1 MRALHGKRLRG
12 TLYLL
17 VWLAQTAWGQ
27 GVPREQAFPIESLP
41 VHLQAQAEAV
51 FLRLMDR
58 EGLYTVIGGMK
69 PMSSAF
75 VTLAFDPSDEKQVA
89 QLDTLRQILRT
100 FRCGEELY
108 ADMMVFQKAQ
118 NGKKVAH
125 GIVVNR
131 ESLRATI
138 RQYASFFASLGIT
151 EHSHPMEVV
160 MAVEYAPRAQRHR
173 GYGYLFG
180 YPKYAVDF
188 FVQAGDEEEATGR
201 FVQRDF
207 VHIPTFERETN
218 LFVWAVPK
226 GHQENEEDQ
235 RIRRLASRIL
245 ASYKARRARYIGKDK
260 PGIAQLLRDW
270 LDDSTGQCSLLHA
283 RFAASI
289 PLFPEPPRK

>member
-1 MRALHGKRLRG
+1 MKARSWRSLWGILW
-12 TLYLL
+12 LL
-17 VWLAQTAWGQ
+17 LWLNSASAGQ
-27 GVPREQAFPIESLP
+27 GVPRLQAFPIESLP
-41 VHLQAQAEAV
+41 PHLQAQAEAIL
-51 FLRLMDR
+51 LRLMDR
-58 EGLYTVIGGMK
+58 EGLYTVIGGIK

-75 VTLAFDPSDEKQVA
+75 VTYTFDPANEQEVA
-89 QLDTLRQILRT
+89 RLDTLRQMLRT

-108 ADMMVFQKAQ
+108 ADMMVFGRPQD
-118 NGKKVAH
+118 GKRVAH
-125 GIVVNR
+125 GIVVHLD
-131 ESLRATI
+131 SLRATI
-138 RQYASFFASLGIT
+138 RRYADFFASLGIT

-188 FVQAGDEEEATGR
+188 FVQAGDEQEATGQ

-207 VHIPTFERETN
+207 IHIPTFERETN

-235 RIRRLASRIL
+235 RIRRLAQRIL
-245 ASYKARRARYIGKDK
+245 ASYKARRQRYIGKDM
-260 PGIAQLLRDW
+260 PGIVELLRDW
-270 LDDSTGQCSLLHA
+270 LDDGTGRCSLRHA

-289 PLFPEPPRK
+289 PLLPSPP